1 MKRVA
6 ILGAGG
12 MGTALAVLFSK
23 TTRSV
28 QLWARD
34 PSQAAE
40 LSRTRVNV
48 RHLDGIALP
57 ERVEVT
63 PNACDATG
71 GADLIVAAIPSA
83 YLRATLTD
91 LAERIPP
98 RTPVLSVVKGIENVT
113 FARPSQIVVETL
125 GPRPGEILIGPSHV
139 EEL

>member
-1 MKRVA
+1 MRRVA

-12 MGTALAVLFSK
+12 MGTALALLFGA
-23 TTRSV
+23 TARSV

-34 PSQAAE
+34 ASHAAE
-40 LSRTRVNV
+40 LARTRENM
-48 RHLDGIALP
+48 RHLPGVTLP
-57 ERVEVT
+57 AGVAVT